1 MKKEKITKDVKL
13 SVRINRAERD
23 FAEKILNGKGIK
35 LSKFVR
41 QAISDFVKNQP
52 ESQTRL
58 SLN

>member
-52 ESQTRL
+52 ESQL

>member
-1 MKKEKITKDVKL
+1 MKKEKVIKDVKL
-13 SVRINRAERD
+13 SVRIPRTERD
-23 FAEKILNGKGIK
+23 FAEKILNVKGIK

>member
-1 MKKEKITKDVKL
+1 MKKEKVIKDVKL
-13 SVRINRAERD
+13 SVRIPRTERD

>member
-13 SVRINRAERD
+13 SVRIPRQERD
-23 FAEKILNGKGIK
+23 FAEKLMRKKGIK

-41 QAISDFVKNQP
+41 QAIKNFIESQP